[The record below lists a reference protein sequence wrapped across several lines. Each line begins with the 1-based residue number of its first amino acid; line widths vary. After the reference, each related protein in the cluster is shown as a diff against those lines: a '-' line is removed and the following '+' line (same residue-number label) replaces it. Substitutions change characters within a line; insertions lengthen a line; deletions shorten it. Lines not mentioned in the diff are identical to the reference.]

1 MRGKTKEDATGAC
14 FLVVGRLQGTRLFWT
29 VEQESEKEYEEED
42 NVKLKSMIFMI
53 LIAEYVQK
61 QKVMYLQG

>member
-1 MRGKTKEDATGAC
+1 MGAP
-14 FLVVGRLQGTRLFWT
+14 FLVDGRGQGMRLFWT
-29 VEQESEKEYEEED
+29 VEQESEKEYKEDD

-61 QKVMYLQG
+61 QKIMYLQDIGR

>member
-1 MRGKTKEDATGAC
+1 
-14 FLVVGRLQGTRLFWT
+14 